1 MVGKDG
7 GKLKPLKQS
16 KKGAK
21 EYDEQDL
28 EFLAKKKAEAAALK
42 DLKEKAAGKGPMGG
56 AGLKKSGAG
65 KKK

>member
-21 EYDEQDL
+21 EYDEV
-28 EFLAKKKAEAAALK
+28 
-42 DLKEKAAGKGPMGG
+42 
-56 AGLKKSGAG
+56 SGRSS
-65 KKK
+65 